1 MVRGL
6 VWDEQR
12 GKIFVFRNLHTTIK
26 SYINVFSCSRFRI
39 LNIWAST
46 NSKINVMRDIHRLT
60 VTYCSNLEQVLFWWA
75 NPFCSLPVQ
84 IYFLRSRKIFPMF
97 MQPSSIYGFPWLINK
112 SCSKLIKLDTRH
124 HIYCPIWIKM
134 YKSFKVWSKLN
145 ASLLN
150 LDDPVRRVTASS
162 TTNFNNR
169 HAYKI

>member
-12 GKIFVFRNLHTTIK
+12 GKIFVFRNLHTMIK
-26 SYINVFSCSRFRI
+26 SYINVSCSRFRI
-39 LNIWAST
+39 LNIRAST

-97 MQPSSIYGFPWLINK
+97 MQLSSIYGFPWLINNPVQ
-112 SCSKLIKLDTRH
+112 SWSSWTLD
-124 HIYCPIWIKM
+124 IYVVPFELKYI
-134 YKSFKVWSKLN
+134 SFKVWSKLN
-145 ASLLN
+145 TSLLN
-150 LDDPVRRVTASS
+150 LDDPVRRVIASS
-162 TTNFNNR
+162 TTNFNNNR